1 MYDGGKKMEN
11 YAGNHYKIV
20 NLLCNTRE
28 LISNTN
34 FEKDKKKNT
43 SPFPLKWD
51 CPRIGE
57 WSVEKRKG

>member
-1 MYDGGKKMEN
+1 MEN

-20 NLLCNTRE
+20 NLMCNTRE

-43 SPFPLKWD
+43 SPFPLK
-51 CPRIGE
+51 
-57 WSVEKRKG
+57 